1 MRACV
6 WGGEGAREERE
17 RSESQQRGNERRMK
31 KRKNEFFFPS
41 GDAFFLVVLVF
52 VCSQLFRVFKI
63 PFLNRK
69 RKRER
74 ETGQGRESE
83 RNGGTESGVVVA
95 GKEEKKKTR
104 GLLVFTLF
112 CFRCPFYL
120 SRAERFALSLCS
132 SPFYL
137 FSGDV
142 ATTCDVASGRDGAQ
156 VDER

>member
-69 RKRER
+69 RK
-74 ETGQGRESE
+74 TGQGRESE

-104 GLLVFTLF
+104 GPLVFTLLF
-112 CFRCPFYL
+112 SLPLLFEQ
-120 SRAERFALSLCS
+120 SRALCS
-132 SPFYL
+132 LPL
-137 FSGDV
+137 FLPLLFVFGRCRDNMRCRV
-142 ATTCDVASGRDGAQ
+142 WPGRRSGR
-156 VDER
+156 